1 MLPLLA
7 LVAHPLL
14 AEIAAGCAGG
24 MAKVALFH
32 PLDYMTTWRELPSST
47 KRPPRRNPYAGV
59 GLTLAGA
66 APYAAV
72 FHSAFWLCA
81 RSLNGLPAGS
91 RELLAGSGGA
101 VAATAVG
108 VPFECL
114 KHRVQLQVPGYDTPL
129 RALRSTL
136 RDRELYAGTAST
148 LCRNL
153 PYNALHFGIFAAA
166 QRALS
171 AAGLA
176 PAAAAALA
184 GALAGALTALF
195 TTPLDLVNTRL
206 QTQGALAQGPR
217 YSNPLDA
224 AATIARDEGP
234 LSLFRGAFFRVA
246 LYAPSAVVFFFVYDA
261 VKRSLG
267 VPI

>member
-1 MLPLLA
+1 MYKMCALPFTPRVYTSTELWEICLGRLLPLLAASPRSRMLPLLA

-24 MAKVALFH
+24 MAKIALFH
-32 PLDYMTTWRELPSST
+32 PLDYATTWRELPAAT

-81 RSLNGLPAGS
+81 RSLNNLPAGS

-166 QRALS
+166 QRDLM
-171 AAGLA
+171 LA
-176 PAAAAALA
+176 E
-184 GALAGALTALF
+184 
-195 TTPLDLVNTRL
+195 VR
-206 QTQGALAQGPR
+206 R
-217 YSNPLDA
+217 
-224 AATIARDEGP
+224 
-234 LSLFRGAFFRVA
+234 RV
-246 LYAPSAVVFFFVYDA
+246 V
-261 VKRSLG
+261 G
-267 VPI
+267 C